1 MQLLIDLVGLQQDPV
16 GILILV
22 QGGTSSGTGT
32 ADLDCQ
38 TRACGAT
45 STCTEVQLYIY
56 VNVVVC
62 ILVLHDV
69 LVVHVLVSRLT
80 L

>member
-45 STCTEVQLYIY
+45 STCTEVQLHAYSLFIR
-56 VNVVVC
+56 VA
-62 ILVLHDV
+62 
-69 LVVHVLVSRLT
+69 SRSSQSQWIIGS
-80 L
+80 

>member
-32 ADLDCQ
+32 STADLDCQ
-38 TRACGAT
+38 TRACGAA
-45 STCTEVQLYIY
+45 STCTEVQLHAYSLFIR
-56 VNVVVC
+56 VA
-62 ILVLHDV
+62 
-69 LVVHVLVSRLT
+69 SRSSQSQWIIGS
-80 L
+80 